1 MDKDHEPLQPRCD
14 DLMRFLAALR
24 DVPNITRA
32 CRIISREPGYIR
44 DWRKRDPAFDK
55 AVTEALDDGID
66 SLEAEVHRRA
76 FEGIDK
82 PIVYQGQVTDTY
94 KDFSDNLAQF
104 LLKAHRPEKYRERSE
119 VQSTGSSTVTIVT
132 GVPRGPTADDLI

>member
-1 MDKDHEPLQPRCD
+1 MCYIGGMATEYEDLQ
-14 DLMRFLAALR
+14 LFLTALR
-24 DVPNITRA
+24 EVPNITRA
-32 CRIISREPGYIR
+32 CRVISRTPGYIR

-76 FEGIDK
+76 FEGIEK
-82 PIVYQGQVTDTY
+82 PIVFQGVVTDTY
-94 KDFSDNLAQF
+94 KEFSDGLAQF

-119 VQSTGSSTVTIVT
+119 VQHTGSVQIAQRLLSARRRT
-132 GVPRGPTADDLI
+132 GS